1 MSQARIRRRP
11 DEAKSLILKAAEEL
25 LVEGGP
31 RAVQV
36 RAVAD
41 RVGMTDA
48 GVNHH
53 FEGRDGL
60 LVALLRHGGGRIRSA
75 VQHATQDWV
84 RRGARVSEL
93 VDCIADVYEDGYGE
107 LAMALHAAG
116 WRDDG
121 VGILDPVV
129 DALHAARR
137 KSDGRRPARGDTR
150 LAVAALHQAL
160 ATEPAY
166 GAAFRRSAGIDESD
180 ASRRRQQ
187 RRWWVQTLVTVLDI
201 DQTAKRTRSECRT
214 TTLPVSPSAG
224 SLSSWTQ
231 LVGVSKGESPR

>member
-1 MSQARIRRRP
+1 MSKPRIRRRP

-31 RAVQV
+31 YAVQV

-41 RVGMTDA
+41 RVGLTDA

-53 FEGRDGL
+53 FDNREGL
-60 LVALLRHGGGRIRSA
+60 LVALLRHGGGRIRDA
-75 VQHATQDWV
+75 VEHATQDWA

-93 VDCIADVYEDGYGE
+93 VDCIADVYADGYGE

-121 VGILDPVV
+121 VGILAPVV

-137 KSDGRRPARGDTR
+137 NSGGRRRTRGDTR
-150 LAVAALHQAL
+150 LAIAALHQAL

-166 GAAFRRSAGIDESD
+166 GAAFRRSAGIDEPD
-180 ASRRRQQ
+180 ASRHRQQ
-187 RRWWVQTLVTVLDI
+187 RRWWARTLVTVLDI
-201 DQTAKRTRSECRT
+201 DQPATRS
-214 TTLPVSPSAG
+214 
-224 SLSSWTQ
+224 
-231 LVGVSKGESPR
+231 

>member
-1 MSQARIRRRP
+1 MSQPRIRRRP

-31 RAVQV
+31 RAVEV

-60 LVALLRHGGGRIRSA
+60 LVALLRHGGGRVRNA
-75 VQHATQDWV
+75 VEHATQDWV
-84 RRGARVSEL
+84 RRGAQVSEL
-93 VDCIADVYEDGYGE
+93 VDCIADVYADGYGE

-116 WRDDG
+116 WRDHG
-121 VGILDPVV
+121 GGILDPVV
-129 DALHAARR
+129 DALHAARKR
-137 KSDGRRPARGDTR
+137 SDGRRPLRSDTR

-160 ATEPAY
+160 ATESAY
-166 GAAFRRSAGIDESD
+166 GAAFRRSAGIDEPE
-180 ASRRRQQ
+180 ASRHRQQ
-187 RRWWVQTLVTVLDI
+187 RRWWAKTLVTVLDL
-201 DQTAKRTRSECRT
+201 DQTATYVRS
-214 TTLPVSPSAG
+214 
-224 SLSSWTQ
+224 
-231 LVGVSKGESPR
+231 

>member
-1 MSQARIRRRP
+1 VSQPRIRRRP

-31 RAVQV
+31 RAVEV

-60 LVALLRHGGGRIRSA
+60 LIALLRHGGGRIRAA

-84 RRGARVSEL
+84 RGGARVSEL

-121 VGILDPVV
+121 
-129 DALHAARR
+129 ARR
-137 KSDGRRPARGDTR
+137 KSDGHRPTRADTR

-166 GAAFRRSAGIDESD
+166 GPAFRRSAGIEEPD
-180 ASRRRQQ
+180 ASRHRQQ
-187 RRWWVQTLVTVLDI
+187 RRWWARTLITVLDI
-201 DQTAKRTRSECRT
+201 DQSTPPA
-214 TTLPVSPSAG
+214 
-224 SLSSWTQ
+224 
-231 LVGVSKGESPR
+231 

>member
-1 MSQARIRRRP
+1 MSPPRTRRRP

-31 RAVQV
+31 HAVQV
-36 RAVAD
+36 RTVAD
-41 RVGMTDA
+41 RVGMTDT

-53 FEGRDGL
+53 FDNRDGL
-60 LVALLRHGGGRIRSA
+60 LVALLRHGGGRIRTA
-75 VQHATQDWV
+75 VQHATGDWV
-84 RRGARVSEL
+84 SRGARVSEL
-93 VDCIADVYEDGYGE
+93 VDCIADVYADGYGD

-116 WRDDG
+116 WRDEG

-129 DALHAARR
+129 DALHAAR
-137 KSDGRRPARGDTR
+137 KASDGHRPMRRDTR

-166 GAAFRRSAGIDESD
+166 GAAFRRSAGVDEPE
-180 ASRRRQQ
+180 ASRHQQQ

-201 DQTAKRTRSECRT
+201 DQPATR
-214 TTLPVSPSAG
+214 A
-224 SLSSWTQ
+224 
-231 LVGVSKGESPR
+231 